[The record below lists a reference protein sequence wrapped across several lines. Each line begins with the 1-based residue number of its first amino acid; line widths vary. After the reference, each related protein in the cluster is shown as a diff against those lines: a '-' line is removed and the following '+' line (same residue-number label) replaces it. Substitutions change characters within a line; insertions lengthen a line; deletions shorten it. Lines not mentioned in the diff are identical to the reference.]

1 MKWAVL
7 VARLLFGGAYLF
19 FGANH
24 YLHLLPMGAA
34 RNPPFILMMTESGFF
49 HLVKGAQVLGGL
61 LLVCNQFVIVGLTLL
76 TAVTLNIV
84 VFYLTMYRAE
94 YEVAAV
100 FGSLNLFL
108 LWSYRHALAPLLRR
122 SIAIV

>member
-19 FGANH
+19 FGANY

-34 RNPPFILMMTESGFF
+34 RNPPFIMMMAESGFF
-49 HLVKGAQVLGGL
+49 HLVKGAQVVGGM
-61 LLVCNQFVIVGLTLL
+61 LLVCNQFVVLGLVLL

-84 VFYLTMYRAE
+84 VFYLTMYRTE

-108 LWSYRHALAPLLRR
+108 LWSYRRALLPVLRR
-122 SIAIV
+122 SVAA